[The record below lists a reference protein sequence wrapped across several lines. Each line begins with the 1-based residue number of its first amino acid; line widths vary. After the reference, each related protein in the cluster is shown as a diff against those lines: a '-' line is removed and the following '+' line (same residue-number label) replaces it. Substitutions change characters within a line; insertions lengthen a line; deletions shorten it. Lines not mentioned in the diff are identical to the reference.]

1 MTVLLEINHKCHTF
15 RKIPKIFTW
24 FLVELCRRS
33 IGNDVSQ
40 YFWLSETNVRMKTTV
55 LKRTE
60 TKMGK

>member
-1 MTVLLEINHKCHTF
+1 MSSQTF
-15 RKIPKIFTW
+15 GKIPKIFTW